1 VAYLDRVNV
10 GFAKLSMLG
19 DLGLSEARGR
29 PYRLRGLP
37 GQPGGHAGLH
47 RDRGGRQPQRHCAVL
62 GPSRRV
68 LPRRDGGRGLAIIN
82 SLRALGGFFGPYL
95 LGVFTD
101 AFGSTRYG
109 LIVLGLCTRGAGR
122 AAAARVEAVP

>member
-1 VAYLDRVNV
+1 M
-10 GFAKLSMLG
+10 GGSLSAIALFW
-19 DLGLSEARGR
+19 
-29 PYRLRGLP
+29 GLP
-37 GQPGGHAGLH
+37 GAFFRGATAAAGI
-47 RDRGGRQPQRHCAVL
+47 
-62 GPSRRV
+62 
-68 LPRRDGGRGLAIIN
+68 AIIN
-82 SLRALGGFFGPYL
+82 SLGALGGFFGPYL